1 MIDVRVKYRVI
12 MDYNEESN
20 LVWRIEDSFLEK
32 EVL

>member
-1 MIDVRVKYRVI
+1 MDVRVKYRVK
-12 MDYNEESN
+12 MDCNEDSN